1 MPYSPINRLAES
13 GVAWRARGSAS
24 SIVSSVVI
32 PNPPISPTSTSSQV
46 LKSGLKGGVV
56 IEAGLGVAVVLVV
69 RLFLGLALVLD
80 LDRVFALALLLAFM
94 VGSLGPLAGLMI
106 ADV

>member
-1 MPYSPINRLAES
+1 VQRVSR
-13 GVAWRARGSAS
+13 
-24 SIVSSVVI
+24 SIRSSVVI

>member
-1 MPYSPINRLAES
+1 MKMSLIHLLKS
-13 GVAWRARGSAS
+13 WVRGWVQGFPLSFL
-24 SIVSSVVI
+24 SSVVF

-94 VGSLGPLAGLMI
+94 VGSLGPFAGLMI
-106 ADV
+106 AHV

>member
-1 MPYSPINRLAES
+1 M
-13 GVAWRARGSAS
+13 
-24 SIVSSVVI
+24 
-32 PNPPISPTSTSSQV
+32 
-46 LKSGLKGGVV
+46 KSRLKGGVV